1 MTEDPTSSGKP
12 SIIVEV
18 ERLFIAAGLTEEEAR
33 EAIFLIIETGAD
45 HAQCRGVSTTDKD
58 GNWKELDIEK
68 LFGPKRMGTYIV
80 NSINQ
85 DPHRYSRKDQK
96 HHRRLTETHNAI
108 IIGVC

>member
-45 HAQCRGVSTTDKD
+45 HAQSPYPVKAGLVRSFLICSRD
-58 GNWKELDIEK
+58 G
-68 LFGPKRMGTYIV
+68 
-80 NSINQ
+80 SIL
-85 DPHRYSRKDQK
+85 
-96 HHRRLTETHNAI
+96 RLS
-108 IIGVC
+108 